1 MNLPQKRSSK
11 ERGFTLIEAII
22 SMAVLSFGIL
32 SLAAVYAQGMYY
44 ANLAQY
50 DYIAQKKAE
59 EAVEAIFTARDS
71 KTLPW
76 ASIQSL
82 SNGGVFLE
90 GPQPMLQPGPD
101 GLIGA
106 NTDTG
111 APDDVIVIGPN
122 SLGQIGTSSDKMI
135 DLNPWMKRTIVITQ
149 VTEASG
155 PNPNLRM
162 ITITITYQI
171 GKIQRTHT
179 LISYISS
186 FA

>member
-1 MNLPQKRSSK
+1 MNCGRNRSKQS
-11 ERGFTLIEAII
+11 GFTLIEAVI
-22 SMAVLSFGIL
+22 SIAILSFGVL
-32 SLAAVYAQGMYY
+32 SLAAVYAQGMFF
-44 ANLAQY
+44 ANLAQF

-76 ASIQSL
+76 ASIQNVST
-82 SNGGVFLE
+82 GGVFLD

-106 NTDTG
+106 NTDSG
-111 APDDVIVIGPN
+111 APHDVIVVGPN
-122 SLGQIGTSSDKMI
+122 ASGQIGTSSDQVI
-135 DLNPWMKRTIVITQ
+135 DLNPWMTRTISITQ
-149 VTEASG
+149 VNEASG
-155 PNPNLRM
+155 PNPNLRL
-162 ITITITYQI
+162 ITITITYQV
-171 GKIQRTHT
+171 GKQQRTHT